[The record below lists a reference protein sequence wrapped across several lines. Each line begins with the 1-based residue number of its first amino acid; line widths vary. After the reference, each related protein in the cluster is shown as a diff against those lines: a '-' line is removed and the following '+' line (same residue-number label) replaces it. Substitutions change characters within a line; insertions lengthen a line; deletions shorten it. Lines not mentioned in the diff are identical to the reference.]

1 MDRIKIEQQIQSVR
15 NILRNTYYKIM
26 CINSPIIPRPD
37 MSVKSAGA
45 VIQQEQYDVV
55 VCGEVKKGKS
65 SFINALM
72 GDEVLP
78 TNTQVATSQVFRI
91 INTDKEEYSL
101 VFTNGERQKI
111 SRSDLS
117 RYGSQVDA
125 DLYGEPILKGRQLDY
140 IEIKH
145 PIPSLPK
152 SVALI
157 DTPGIGA
164 LYAAHEQITRNY
176 LKRAAAVI
184 FIVDP
189 KNPIV
194 VKEREFI
201 ESALGVTKQ
210 LMVVMTKMD
219 NYDENVIATMIS
231 RNEEIL
237 APYGKQTATGR
248 ISIHPISSTLL
259 FDANKE
265 KDEILMEMSCF
276 DDVKDNL
283 LQMIYNTVGFGIS
296 AEVYSALNNYNT
308 RVMKSLKEQYD
319 AATSLE
325 EAKKLASKKQ
335 DAQQEFIK
343 AWGTG
348 GSKMKEISD
357 AIKKEIQSTEN
368 ATRALFSQTNPILAD
383 MQTEIDDLSS
393 VSEAQRLSKNMAAR
407 LVDSYSKAWKCLM
420 VACECEIEEILIQYN
435 AKLCDVNLEDASVSV
450 DSFKTKSRS
459 IADRIN
465 LGRNSYFTGAFVASV
480 FAMPLMIVSA
490 PITLIIAGIG
500 ALLGIG
506 AGVVTKRDAEL
517 KQWKQNLKE
526 HLIKCHMQIY
536 DGFMVKTKN
545 GKTQLQL
552 ASEEIMS
559 QSMKAVQVIYEQHK
573 TNTDNQIKMIEE
585 KIKADAQTKKVM
597 LDKLSHLEKDW
608 NPIQENLKK
617 AKDILAQMEQER
629 KAS

>member
-1 MDRIKIEQQIQSVR
+1 MDRVKIEQHIQSVR
-15 NILRNTYYKIM
+15 NILSNTYDKIM
-26 CINSPIIPRPD
+26 CINSPIIPKPD

-65 SFINALM
+65 SFVNALM

-125 DLYGEPILKGRQLDY
+125 DLYGEPIFKGRQLDY

-164 LYAAHEQITRNY
+164 LYAVHEQITRNY

-248 ISIHPISSTLL
+248 ISIYPISSTLL

-308 RVMKSLKEQYD
+308 RVMKTLKEQYD
-319 AATSLE
+319 AA
-325 EAKKLASKKQ
+325 
-335 DAQQEFIK
+335 
-343 AWGTG
+343 
-348 GSKMKEISD
+348 
-357 AIKKEIQSTEN
+357 
-368 ATRALFSQTNPILAD
+368 
-383 MQTEIDDLSS
+383 
-393 VSEAQRLSKNMAAR
+393 
-407 LVDSYSKAWKCLM
+407 
-420 VACECEIEEILIQYN
+420 
-435 AKLCDVNLEDASVSV
+435 
-450 DSFKTKSRS
+450 
-459 IADRIN
+459 
-465 LGRNSYFTGAFVASV
+465 
-480 FAMPLMIVSA
+480 
-490 PITLIIAGIG
+490 II
-500 ALLGIG
+500 
-506 AGVVTKRDAEL
+506 
-517 KQWKQNLKE
+517 
-526 HLIKCHMQIY
+526 
-536 DGFMVKTKN
+536 
-545 GKTQLQL
+545 
-552 ASEEIMS
+552 
-559 QSMKAVQVIYEQHK
+559 
-573 TNTDNQIKMIEE
+573 
-585 KIKADAQTKKVM
+585 
-597 LDKLSHLEKDW
+597 
-608 NPIQENLKK
+608 
-617 AKDILAQMEQER
+617 
-629 KAS
+629 

>member
-1 MDRIKIEQQIQSVR
+1 MDRIRIEQQIQSVR
-15 NILRNTYYKIM
+15 TILRTTYEKIM
-26 CINSPIIPRPD
+26 SINSPIIPKPD

-91 INTDKEEYSL
+91 INDEVEDYAL
-101 VFTNGERQKI
+101 VFTNGERQRI
-111 SRSDLS
+111 SRSELS

-125 DLYGEPILKGRQLDY
+125 DMYGEPIFKGRQLEY

-164 LYAAHEQITRNY
+164 LYAAHEHITRNY
-176 LKRAAAVI
+176 LKRASAVI

-231 RNEEIL
+231 RNEDIL
-237 APYGKQTATGR
+237 SPYGKKTATGR
-248 ISIHPISSTLL
+248 ISIYPISSTLL

-265 KDEILMEMSCF
+265 KDDILLEMSCF
-276 DDVKDNL
+276 DKVKENL
-283 LQMIYNTVGFGIS
+283 LQLIYNTVGFGIS

-308 RVMKSLKEQYD
+308 RVIKSLKEQYD
-319 AATSLE
+319 ASTNLD
-325 EAKKLASKKQ
+325 EAKKLAIKKQ

-343 AWGTG
+343 SWGTNG
-348 GSKMKEISD
+348 AKMKEISD
-357 AIKKEIQSTEN
+357 AIKNEIQSMEN
-368 ATRALFSQTNPILAD
+368 EARALFSQTNPILAD
-383 MQTEIDDLSS
+383 MQTEIEDLSS
-393 VSEAQRLSKNMAAR
+393 LSEAQKLSKNMTTR
-407 LVDSYSKAWKCLM
+407 LVDSYSKAWKSIM
-420 VACECEIEEILIQYN
+420 IACECEIEDILIRYN
-435 AKLCDVNLEDASVSV
+435 ANLCDVNLGDASVSV
-450 DSFKTKSRS
+450 DSFKLKSRTF
-459 IADRIN
+459 AERLN
-465 LGRNSYFTGAFVASV
+465 AGRNSYFTGAFVASL
-480 FAMPLMIVSA
+480 FATPLMIVAA
-490 PITLIIAGIG
+490 PITLVIAGIG

-506 AGVVTKRDAEL
+506 AGVLTKRDAEL
-517 KQWKQNLKE
+517 KQLKQNLKE
-526 HLIKCHMQIY
+526 HLTKCYMQIC
-536 DGFMVKTKN
+536 DNFLVRTNN
-545 GKTQLQL
+545 GKTQLHV

-559 QSMKAVQVIYEQHK
+559 QSMKAIQAIYEQHK
-573 TNTDNQIKMIEE
+573 ANLDNQIKMIEE
-585 KIKADAQTKKVM
+585 KIQSDAQSRKEMIEKISSIENQW
-597 LDKLSHLEKDW
+597 KLIS
-608 NPIQENLKK
+608 ENLNN
-617 AKDILAQMEQER
+617 AKGILTQMEQER